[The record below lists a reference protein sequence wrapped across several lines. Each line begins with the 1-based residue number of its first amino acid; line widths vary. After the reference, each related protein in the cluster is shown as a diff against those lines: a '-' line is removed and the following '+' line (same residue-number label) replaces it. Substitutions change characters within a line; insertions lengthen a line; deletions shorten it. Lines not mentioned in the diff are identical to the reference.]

1 MMQTVMVC
9 SPETGWLSYALCRL
23 VPRPEGSS
31 PRVSPG
37 SPLVPL
43 AGVSEARLKSKLFAL
58 RFPPNLT
65 HSGSSRPS
73 WLCERRSN
81 RSWCGM
87 SPGSASAFR
96 LPCHQTNRPSL
107 QGFAGR
113 LRVNLS
119 CDVLIRSLSYTWR
132 RLQRFGKSSGSGPPL
147 ALRITTCLPRTSKAP
162 FHVRRF
168 PGYVLAHPCLH
179 NESLG
184 SAQNS
189 SSALL
194 SVYPYSEK

>member
-1 MMQTVMVC
+1 MQTVMVC

-23 VPRPEGSS
+23 FPYPEGFG

-37 SPLVPL
+37 LPLVPL

-87 SPGSASAFR
+87 PPSSSSAFR
-96 LPCHQTNRPSL
+96 LSCHRTNRPFL

-113 LRVNLS
+113 LRVNQS

-132 RLQRFGKSSGSGPPL
+132 RLQRFGKSSDSGPPL
-147 ALRITTCLPRTSKAP
+147 ALRITTCLPRTSRAP

-168 PGYVLAHPCLH
+168 PGYVLAHPCFH
-179 NESLG
+179 RKSLK
-184 SAQNS
+184 SARDS